1 MDLPHVKFQIIMLS
15 KFNRRKDKII
25 SYGKRNEQYL
35 KKQME
40 SLEIKKIGQVKL
52 RG

>member
-25 SYGKRNEQYL
+25 SYGKEMN
-35 KKQME
+35 
-40 SLEIKKIGQVKL
+40 SI
-52 RG
+52 